1 MTRGAHHIHRHVKR
15 KNFERRLEKSLVR
28 DAKKVEKDV
37 KRVSV
42 DVEDSVFKR
51 GIDRLV
57 LIIAF
62 LAPLVEL
69 PQLLQIFMTKSAESV
84 SLLTWAMFVV
94 FGVPWLIYG
103 IVHKEKPVIILYSLW
118 IVIDSAIVA
127 GILMYG

>member
-15 KNFERRLEKSLVR
+15 RNSVKGLEKRLIR
-28 DAKKVEKDV
+28 DVKKVEKDV